1 MNVHLVITVLLCAA
15 TCETEQL
22 RIWDGDSFQV
32 GMQSGSERIRIQNI
46 DAPEID
52 GQCIEEI
59 RWADQAKFRLVD
71 IMNGRRIE
79 IARTGK
85 DKYGRT
91 LARVSV
97 NGIDAG
103 GTLIAEGLARPWEG
117 RRHSWC

>member
-1 MNVHLVITVLLCAA
+1 MNAHLVISVLLCAT

-22 RIWDGDSFQV
+22 RIWDGDSFLV

-59 RWADQAKFRLVD
+59 QRADRAKFRLAD
-71 IMNGRRIE
+71 IMNGNRVV

-97 NGIDAG
+97 SGIDAG
-103 GTLIAEGLARPWEG
+103 GILMAEG
-117 RRHSWC
+117 

>member
-1 MNVHLVITVLLCAA
+1 MNAHLVISVLLCAA

-22 RIWDGDSFQV
+22 RIWDGDSFLV
-32 GMQSGSERIRIQNI
+32 GMQSGSERIRVQNI

-59 RWADQAKFRLVD
+59 QRANWAKNRLAD
-71 IMNGRRIE
+71 IMNESRVE
-79 IARTGK
+79 IVRSGK

-97 NGIDAG
+97 NGVDAG
-103 GTLIAEGLARPWEG
+103 DTLIAEGLARVWTG
-117 RRHSWC
+117 RRQPWC